1 MELWKLGWQGNQR
14 QTEDSNN
21 SSRKEPATSNG
32 TSYFHSPRSEI
43 LSTLSDRQQLNFTLF
58 FVQLRVAHS
67 LYTEQGGCMS
77 QLTVLWF
84 NLFSYVVMVKI

>member
-14 QTEDSNN
+14 QTEDTNN

-43 LSTLSDRQQLNFTLF
+43 LSTLSQTDSSRIS
-58 FVQLRVAHS
+58 RYS
-67 LYTEQGGCMS
+67 LY
-77 QLTVLWF
+77 
-84 NLFSYVVMVKI
+84 N